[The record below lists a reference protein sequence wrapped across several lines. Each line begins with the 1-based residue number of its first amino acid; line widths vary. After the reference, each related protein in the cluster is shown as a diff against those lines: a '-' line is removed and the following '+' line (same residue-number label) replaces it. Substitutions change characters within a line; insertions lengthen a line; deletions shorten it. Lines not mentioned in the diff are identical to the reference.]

1 MRTPMLAANWKMNKT
16 VAEATDFT
24 TAFLPLVADVA
35 DAEIVLAPP
44 FTALAAVAAACR
56 GSDVAAAAQNVH
68 WEPGGAFTG
77 EVSLAMVRDAGASH
91 VIVGH
96 SERRHLFGEDDD
108 AVNRKTRAVLAAG
121 LTPIVC
127 IGETLAEREADETA
141 AVLDRQIDGGLAG
154 LAADDVES
162 IVVAYEPVWA
172 IGTGRT
178 ATPEQAQQAHAHV
191 RRRLA
196 ALAGGGGR
204 RPLPPAV
211 RRQRQARQRRRPVR
225 AAGRRRGARGRRQ
238 PRPAQLRQNRR
249 TRAGKQCEAPPT
261 ARVPRTS
268 PVRSASACVSRRG
281 QRAVA
286 AVAPEQRRL
295 KYHWWLC

>member
-16 VAEATDFT
+16 VAEATAFT
-24 TAFLPLVADVA
+24 TAFLPLAADVA

-56 GSDVAAAAQNVH
+56 GSNVAAAAQNVH
-68 WEPGGAFTG
+68 SEPGGAFTG

-96 SERRHLFGEDDD
+96 SERRHLFGEDDA

-154 LAADDVES
+154 LAADDVAS

-178 ATPEQAQQAHAHV
+178 ATPEQAQESHAHV
-191 RRRLA
+191 RRGLA
-196 ALAGGGGR
+196 TLAG
-204 RPLPPAV
+204 
-211 RRQRQARQRRRPVR
+211 R
-225 AAGRRRGARGRRQ
+225 AAADRCRLLYGGSVKPANAADLSAQPDVDGALVGGASLDPHSFAEIVDACR
-238 PRPAQLRQNRR
+238 N
-249 TRAGKQCEAPPT
+249 
-261 ARVPRTS
+261 AR
-268 PVRSASACVSRRG
+268 
-281 QRAVA
+281 
-286 AVAPEQRRL
+286 
-295 KYHWWLC
+295 